1 MRKLLVAL
9 SASAACLSLGSPAS
23 AQFYPQPRGYGYDN
37 NYGMARAMKA
47 RVDRIQRDIRQLA
60 QRRMISRKE
69 YRNLSEDARDL
80 ERRVIR
86 NARDGRGFTQR
97 EAYETERRIARLEQ
111 KIARDMRDG
120 RYQAYRW

>member
-1 MRKLLVAL
+1 MQKALVAL
-9 SASAACLSLGSPAS
+9 ATAASTLVLAAPAS
-23 AQFYPQPRGYGYDN
+23 AQWYPQPRGYGYES
-37 NYGMARAMKA
+37 NYGAARAMKA
-47 RVDRIQRDIRQLA
+47 RVDRIQRDIRHLA

-69 YRNLSEDARDL
+69 YRNLSEDSRDL
-80 ERRVIR
+80 ERRILR

-97 EAYETERRIARLEQ
+97 EAYETQRRIARLEQ